1 MEHHPEHWYFVPVEF
16 PADFRVESW
25 ENYKF
30 MMRVL
35 DTVARRE
42 SERHPERLN
51 IYAVYELN
59 NVR

>member
-1 MEHHPEHWYFVPVEF
+1 MENQPEHWYFVPVEF
-16 PADFRVESW
+16 PDDFRVESL

-42 SERHPERLN
+42 AERHPERLR
-51 IYAVYELN
+51 IYAVYEIPQC
-59 NVR
+59 